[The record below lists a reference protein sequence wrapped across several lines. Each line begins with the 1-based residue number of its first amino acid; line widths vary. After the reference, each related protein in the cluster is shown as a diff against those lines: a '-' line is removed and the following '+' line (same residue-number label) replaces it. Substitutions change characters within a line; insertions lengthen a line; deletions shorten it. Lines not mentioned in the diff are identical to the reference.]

1 MKYYTIKVEILVE
14 SKDENN
20 ARDIIENLIDDIQQ
34 KNKAVQDFQLV
45 LN

>member
-14 SKDENN
+14 SKDENT
-20 ARDIIENLIDDIQQ
+20 AKDIIENLIDDIQQ
-34 KNKAVQDFQLV
+34 KNKEVQDFQLV

>member
-14 SKDENN
+14 SKDENT

-34 KNKAVQDFQLV
+34 KNKEVQDFQLV